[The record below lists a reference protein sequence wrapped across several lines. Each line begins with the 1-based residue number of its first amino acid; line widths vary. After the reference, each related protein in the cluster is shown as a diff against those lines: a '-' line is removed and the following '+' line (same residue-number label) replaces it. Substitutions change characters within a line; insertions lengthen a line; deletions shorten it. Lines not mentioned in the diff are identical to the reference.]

1 MPSCLALDRRRSL
14 APRRRVRDSSEPSH
28 GTTRRRRRRRR
39 GVKLPF
45 SLSLPSS
52 FSISTQIGLILRR
65 SATSVIPLS
74 LSIFFTFY
82 HFISHLPARPPRRP
96 HTVVGSRSGRH
107 INFQSLF
114 LALTLLH
121 RALDDPFQGCAIS
134 LGFPQPHWRATASQ
148 SPC

>member
-1 MPSCLALDRRRSL
+1 MPSCLALDRPRSFQASKRQL
-14 APRRRVRDSSEPSH
+14 GAVPWDHSKEEEKERSEIALLS
-28 GTTRRRRRRRR
+28 
-39 GVKLPF
+39 LP
-45 SLSLPSS
+45 LPSS

-107 INFQSLF
+107 INFESLF
-114 LALTLLH
+114 L
-121 RALDDPFQGCAIS
+121 PFLPLPFFLMLKLIS
-134 LGFPQPHWRATASQ
+134 TSLPKVA
-148 SPC
+148 